1 ACLPRSAGM
10 TAVPRMLLINAITPA
25 THDMARA
32 VRFYRALGFQVEA
45 RDERAAVPSVAVG
58 PGHLN
63 LRAEPRKRRWSWWGR
78 VIVYVEDVD
87 ALYTHARTQGLN
99 PSSVPRDA
107 PWGERFFHI
116 TDPDGHELSFA
127 QPLGDR
133 RRRP

>member
-1 ACLPRSAGM
+1 M
-10 TAVPRMLLINAITPA
+10 TAMPGMLSINAITLA
-25 THDMARA
+25 THDMAQA
-32 VRFYRALGFQVEA
+32 VRFYRALGFQVEYG
-45 RDERAAVPSVAVG
+45 DERAPFTSFAVG

-63 LRAEPRKRRWSWWGR
+63 LMAEPPERRWSWWGR
-78 VIVYVEDVD
+78 VIVSVEDVD
-87 ALYTHARTQGLN
+87 ALYTRARTQGLE

-133 RRRP
+133 RGRP